1 MNISEFRQYG
11 RQMIDFI
18 ADYWESLR
26 KRTPLQDVK
35 PGFMNKLVP
44 QDAPVM
50 GQPWEEIFSDIDKV
64 AINYNTH
71 SHHPNFF
78 AYFPTG
84 ISYQSIMG
92 DILSGGIASI
102 GFN

>member
-26 KRTPLQDVK
+26 KRTPLPDVK

-44 QDAPVM
+44 LLFYRNSKP
-50 GQPWEEIFSDIDKV
+50 
-64 AINYNTH
+64 
-71 SHHPNFF
+71 
-78 AYFPTG
+78 
-84 ISYQSIMG
+84 
-92 DILSGGIASI
+92 
-102 GFN
+102 